1 MLSISLRHVIRRGS
15 TSVNEEGNFN
25 CYLQDLRVSQHKKKK
40 SLLFTKKGNI
50 LETIKN
56 LFFAKLSPVKIA
68 ATQSHFFFSFGP
80 LQLIN
85 FMIKKKSP
93 ALIAK

>member
-1 MLSISLRHVIRRGS
+1 MKRVISTVIYKIYAFL
-15 TSVNEEGNFN
+15 EEES
-25 CYLQDLRVSQHKKKK
+25 RVSQHKKKKK

>member
-1 MLSISLRHVIRRGS
+1 ML
-15 TSVNEEGNFN
+15 FWKK
-25 CYLQDLRVSQHKKKK
+25 RVGLANIKKKK

-85 FMIKKKSP
+85 FMIKKNHQH
-93 ALIAK
+93 

>member
-1 MLSISLRHVIRRGS
+1 MLLWKK
-15 TSVNEEGNFN
+15 
-25 CYLQDLRVSQHKKKK
+25 RVGLANIKKKKK

-68 ATQSHFFFSFGP
+68 ATQSHFFFSFVP